1 MHSPWHWMKGV
12 AILLTLTSHNQFLKS
27 IYVQY
32 YKIRNLSTLD
42 AQKLLIQVWFFTNS
56 KEWKIRFLLNWE
68 GKTISVPTIFKV
80 WNYLGCTFV
89 QFVYLKFIKI
99 KIFMPLNL
107 VKIQI
112 LMMLLSDP
120 NQNLQI
126 QMAVTLQ
133 ICILDPS
140 TLCWLSQHTKVK
152 NAYFQSYIHL
162 NQQIL
167 TRFTLLKNCVDLEP
181 CIKNL
186 SKNA

>member
-107 VKIQI
+107 IKIQI
-112 LMMLLSDP
+112 LMMLLSEP
-120 NQNLQI
+120 NQNLLI
-126 QMAVTLQ
+126 QMDVTLQ
-133 ICILDPS
+133 ICMHFRPHVGFPNILRS
-140 TLCWLSQHTKVK
+140 KMHTFRVTFIWISK
-152 NAYFQSYIHL
+152 FW
-162 NQQIL
+162 
-167 TRFTLLKNCVDLEP
+167 FTVT
-181 CIKNL
+181 
-186 SKNA
+186 